1 MKFGVEVVCVDCG
14 SEEIRRHV
22 LTIERDELAMETLGM
37 SLSEG
42 KAMLSAVQDVVI
54 GQERRN

>member
-1 MKFGVEVVCVDCG
+1 MKFRVEVVCVDSG
-14 SEEIRRHV
+14 GEEIRRHV

-42 KAMLSAVQDVVI
+42 KASYRPCKML
-54 GQERRN
+54 